1 MHFINYFLRKY
12 LVLSD
17 ILCIFAYSGCRSLT
31 SVTIPNSVTRIG
43 DDAFSGC
50 VNLTSVIIPESV
62 TSTGDYAFYG
72 CGDLFSITFEGST
85 PPEFGEDVFEGVDK
99 SILVYVPANS
109 LEAYKKVLGI
119 YFQEASIQAL
129 QH

>member
-43 DDAFSGC
+43 D
-50 VNLTSVIIPESV
+50 
-62 TSTGDYAFYG
+62 YAFYG
-72 CGDLFSITFEGST
+72 YGDLVSITFEGST

-99 SILVYVPANS
+99 FILVYVPANS

>member
-43 DDAFSGC
+43 D
-50 VNLTSVIIPESV
+50 
-62 TSTGDYAFYG
+62 YALYG
-72 CGDLFSITFEGST
+72 CGDLVSITFERST

>member
-1 MHFINYFLRKY
+1 
-12 LVLSD
+12 
-17 ILCIFAYSGCRSLT
+17 
-31 SVTIPNSVTRIG
+31 VTRIV

-72 CGDLFSITFEGST
+72 CGDLVSITFERST

-129 QH
+129 RH

>member
-17 ILCIFAYSGCRSLT
+17 ILCIFVYSGCRSLT

-43 DDAFSGC
+43 DDAFSG
-50 VNLTSVIIPESV
+50 
-62 TSTGDYAFYG
+62 Y
-72 CGDLFSITFEGST
+72 GDLVSITFEGST

-99 SILVYVPANS
+99 FIFVYVPANS

-119 YFQEASIQAL
+119 YFQEAPIQAL
-129 QH
+129 RH

>member
-43 DDAFSGC
+43 DDAFYGC

-72 CGDLFSITFEGST
+72 CGDLVSITFERST

-99 SILVYVPANS
+99 FILVYVLANS